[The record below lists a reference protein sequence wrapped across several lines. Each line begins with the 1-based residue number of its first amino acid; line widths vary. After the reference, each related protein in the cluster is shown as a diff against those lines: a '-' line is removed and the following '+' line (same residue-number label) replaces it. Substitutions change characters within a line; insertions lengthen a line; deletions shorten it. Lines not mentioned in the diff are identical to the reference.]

1 LSASPV
7 AEDTYVSGFG
17 GLSRAA
23 WIKIGLIT
31 VLMAMAFWP
40 NLRRLWLKTNPFYG
54 EPNWGHA
61 VIVPIVGLYY
71 LYTNRE
77 QLLKARIQTS
87 WWGLLPFLGGM
98 LFYAYG
104 IYPGQNDYFK
114 DVGMVVTLFG
124 VVQLLCGWE
133 VMKIAW
139 FPIAFL
145 ICALPWPGQFY
156 SILATPLQRL
166 AAIVAVK
173 VMAFT
178 GVPAGNAGTKI
189 FIGGITGDVRT
200 LNVAEACAGLR
211 SLMTFVS
218 LAAALAFLS
227 VRPLWQKILITLSA
241 IPIAVACNVMR
252 VSGQGLLDHYVSTA
266 WSEGFAHQVAGLV
279 MLLPAFLLVLLV
291 FWLLD
296 HIFVE
301 EAGNKAELAKISGP
315 AANLSPR
322 SASNLVIELP
332 RRTAPAATMS
342 DNTPTKPAAARPV
355 VAPPRPNIVKPQ
367 PPRREKP

>member
-1 LSASPV
+1 M
-7 AEDTYVSGFG
+7 
-17 GLSRAA
+17 
-23 WIKIGLIT
+23 
-31 VLMAMAFWP
+31 VLAFWP

-77 QLLKARIQTS
+77 QLLKAKIQTS
-87 WWGLLPFLGGM
+87 WWGLLPLLGVM

-104 IYPGQNDYFK
+104 IWPGQNDYFK
-114 DVGMVVTLFG
+114 DVGMVATLFG
-124 VVQLLCGWE
+124 VVQLLCGRE

-139 FPIAFL
+139 FPIVFL

-173 VMAFT
+173 VMSFT
-178 GVPAGNAGTKI
+178 GVPAGSAGTKI

-227 VRPLWQKILITLSA
+227 VRPLWQKILITFMA

-279 MLLPAFLLVLLV
+279 MLLPAFLMVLLV

-296 HIFVE
+296 HIFIE
-301 EAGNKAELAKISGP
+301 EAGNKADLARTNVLAG
-315 AANLSPR
+315 NLTAKP
-322 SASNLVIELP
+322 ASNLVVELP
-332 RRTAPAATMS
+332 RRTPAATATVIAAPPKS
-342 DNTPTKPAAARPV
+342 ATPRPAV
-355 VAPPRPNIVKPQ
+355 SPPRPNIVRPQ
-367 PPRREKP
+367 STRKEQP

>member
-1 LSASPV
+1 
-7 AEDTYVSGFG
+7 
-17 GLSRAA
+17 
-23 WIKIGLIT
+23 
-31 VLMAMAFWP
+31 MALAFWP

-61 VIVPIVGLYY
+61 IIVPIVGLYY

-77 QLLKARIQTS
+77 QLTKARIKTS
-87 WWGLLPFLGGM
+87 WWGLIPLLGGM
-98 LFYAYG
+98 LLYAWG
-104 IYPGQNDYFK
+104 IWPGQNDYFK
-114 DVGMVVTLFG
+114 DLGMVITLFG
-124 VVQLLCGWE
+124 VVQLLCGWD

-156 SILATPLQRL
+156 SIVATPLQRL
-166 AAIVAVK
+166 AAVVAVK
-173 VMAFT
+173 VMSFT
-178 GVPAGNAGTKI
+178 GVPAGSAGTKI

-211 SLMTFVS
+211 SLMTFIS

-227 VRPLWQKILITLSA
+227 VRPLWQKILITVSA

-301 EAGNKAELAKISGP
+301 EAENKAELTRTNASVGNP
-315 AANLSPR
+315 ASKP
-322 SASNLVIELP
+322 ASNLVIELP
-332 RRTAPAATMS
+332 RRSVSTASTT
-342 DNTPTKPAAARPV
+342 NAAAPKPVISRPV
-355 VAPPRPNIVKPQ
+355 VAPPRPNIAPNIAPNAAKPQ
-367 PPRREKP
+367 TPRKEQP

>member
-1 LSASPV
+1 
-7 AEDTYVSGFG
+7 
-17 GLSRAA
+17 
-23 WIKIGLIT
+23 
-31 VLMAMAFWP
+31 MALAFWP

-77 QLLKARIQTS
+77 QLLKAKLQTS
-87 WWGLLPFLGGM
+87 WWGLLPLIGGV

-104 IYPGQNDYFK
+104 IYPGRNDYFK
-114 DVGMVVTLFG
+114 DLGMVITLFG

-156 SILATPLQRL
+156 SIVASPLQRL
-166 AAIVAVK
+166 AAVVAVK
-173 VMAFT
+173 VMSFT
-178 GVPAGNAGTKI
+178 GVPAGSAGTKI
-189 FIGGITGDVRT
+189 FIGGVTGDVRT

-211 SLMTFVS
+211 SLMTFIS

-279 MLLPAFLLVLLV
+279 MLLPAFLMVLMV

-296 HIFVE
+296 HLFIE
-301 EAGNKAELAKISGP
+301 EAENKAELAKVSAP
-315 AANLSPR
+315 AGNLGSKP
-322 SASNLVIELP
+322 ASNLVIELP
-332 RRTAPAATMS
+332 RRTP
-342 DNTPTKPAAARPV
+342 PAAASATAAPSAAAPAKPATPRPA
-355 VAPPRPNIVKPQ
+355 VAPPRPNIAKPQ

>member
-1 LSASPV
+1 M
-7 AEDTYVSGFG
+7 GFA
-17 GLSRAA
+17 GLSRTA
-23 WIKIGLIT
+23 WAKIGLIT
-31 VLMAMAFWP
+31 VLMALAFWP

-61 VIVPIVGLYY
+61 IIVPIVGLYY

-77 QLLKARIQTS
+77 QLLKAQIKTS
-87 WWGLLPFLGGM
+87 WWGLIPLIGGM

-104 IYPGQNDYFK
+104 IYPGRNDYFK
-114 DVGMVVTLFG
+114 DLGMVITLFG
-124 VVQLLCGWE
+124 VVQLLCGSQ

-145 ICALPWPGQFY
+145 VCALPWPGQFY
-156 SILATPLQRL
+156 SIVASPLQRL
-166 AAIVAVK
+166 AAVVAVK

-178 GVPAGNAGTKI
+178 GVPAGSAGTKI

-211 SLMTFVS
+211 SLMTFIS

-252 VSGQGLLDHYVSTA
+252 VSGQGLLDHYISTA

-279 MLLPAFLLVLLV
+279 MLLPAFLMVLLV

-296 HIFVE
+296 HLFIEEVE
-301 EAGNKAELAKISGP
+301 NKAELARASAP
-315 AANLSPR
+315 AANPASRP
-322 SASNLVIELP
+322 ASNLVIELP
-332 RRTAPAATMS
+332 RRNAPATVPNAAA
-342 DNTPTKPAAARPV
+342 PVRPAAPRPAV
-355 VAPPRPNIVKPQ
+355 MPPRPNAAPAVQPPRSDIAKPQ
-367 PPRREKP
+367 PRRKEQP